1 MNWWVALL
9 LGLIF
14 AALIGLFL
22 GITTLKVGGRYLT
35 MVTICV
41 QVVFALI
48 LANWVEVTNGADGVS
63 GITRPSFIV
72 SLNTSQRFLWFAL
85 GVLLLVTV
93 FVWKLKSS
101 RLGRSMLA
109 VCGNEL
115 AAEALGV
122 DSLRIKVTSFV
133 MCAILG
139 ALGGGIYASGFL
151 YISPDSFT
159 YTNSVEI
166 LVMVLAGGSSSA
178 VGTVLGAILLTMIP
192 EALRQFKDIY
202 LVIYGFIIVIIT
214 IFLPEGV
221 WGIVTNLVQRYIK
234 PKPLPHAAHPLEFN
248 TGETEDMLVA
258 RNIGKHFGGLKAL
271 DGVELV
277 VRKGEFHSLIGP
289 NGSGK
294 TTFINVVSGVYTPT
308 FGSAVFMGNDISG
321 IKQNRIAKIGL
332 TRTFQ
337 NLRLFRDLTVWQ
349 NVMVGSQREGGT
361 EEEVKDRAMAA
372 VEFVGLYDL
381 VHEKCKS
388 LPYGHQKLVELAR
401 TLAGKPKLLMLDE
414 PAAGLNE
421 SEKEELVKLLRRIHN
436 NGLTIFLVEHD
447 MSIITQLSTQVT
459 VLNFGQKIADGD
471 VKSVMKDP
479 VVVEAYLGKMEVSF
493 E

>member
-1 MNWWVALL
+1 
-9 LGLIF
+9 
-14 AALIGLFL
+14 
-22 GITTLKVGGRYLT
+22 

-63 GITRPSFIV
+63 GITRPSFIL
-72 SLNTSQRFLWFAL
+72 SLDTSQKFLWFAF

-122 DSLRIKVTSFV
+122 DSLRTKVISFV
-133 MCAILG
+133 MCAVLG

-151 YISPDSFT
+151 YISPDSFA
-159 YTNSVEI
+159 YVNSVEI
-166 LVMVLAGGSSSA
+166 LIMVLAGGSASA
-178 VGTVLGAILLTMIP
+178 LGTVFGAILLTMIP

-202 LVIYGFIIVIIT
+202 LVIYGFIIVFIT

-221 WGIVTNLVQRYIK
+221 WGIVTNLTQRYV
-234 PKPLPHAAHPLEFN
+234 KPLPHATHPLEFS
-248 TGETEDMLVA
+248 TSTTEDVLVA
-258 RNIGKHFGGLKAL
+258 QNIGKHFGGLKAL
-271 DGVELV
+271 DGVDLV
-277 VRKGEFHSLIGP
+277 VHKGEFHSLIGP

-294 TTFINVVSGVYTPT
+294 TTFINVISGVYTPT
-308 FGSAVFMGNDISG
+308 FGKVTFMEHDITG
-321 IKQNRIAKIGL
+321 IKQNRIAKVGL

-337 NLRLFRDLTVWQ
+337 NLRLFRNLTVWD
-349 NVMVGSQREGGT
+349 NVLVGSQREGGT
-361 EEEVKDRAMAA
+361 EEEVRDRAMAA
-372 VEFVGLYDL
+372 IEFVGLYDL
-381 VHEKCKS
+381 AHEKCRN

-401 TLAGKPKLLMLDE
+401 TLAGKPQLLMLDE

-421 SEKEELVKLLRRIHN
+421 SEKEELVKLLKRIHN
-436 NGLTIFLVEHD
+436 KGLTIFLVEHD
-447 MSIITQLSTQVT
+447 MSIIAQLSTQVT

-471 VKSVMKDP
+471 VKSVMQDP
-479 VVVEAYLGKMEVSF
+479 VVVEAYLGNMEVVF